1 MQQEK
6 NKVVFRSNRTED
18 MSSVALTSATRS
30 ALGALVEREARRV
43 GSRSVAYEH
52 VAQMIGASSSWVQKF
67 LRDSGEV
74 KEPRITLFQN
84 IRAAYGQLCERV
96 ERENEQDEM
105 RLRVLEGQMNAVTES
120 VDTKVA
126 GKDPPLA
133 R

>member
-1 MQQEK
+1 M
-6 NKVVFRSNRTED
+6 VFIGNRNEN
-18 MSSVALTSATRS
+18 MSSAALTSATRS
-30 ALGALVEREARRV
+30 ALGALVEREARRT

-96 ERENEQDEM
+96 EQENEQDEL
-105 RLRVLEGQMNAVTES
+105 RLRVLKGESHAVTEGIGS
-120 VDTKVA
+120 QAVRQAAAAV
-126 GKDPPLA
+126 GEGEG
-133 R
+133 